1 MGGYTFNIDGNNNND
16 SIIIQSAS
24 ANIVTNTNDFSLS
37 NLLLSNDDAS
47 FNNVDIQGL
56 LTTEYIVGTV
66 FSLQPT
72 PNIEDLSYINGTSLN
87 NNIINIFTLPDKYY
101 YPDYTP
107 RSKVS
112 ISHQIR
118 DILNSI
124 YNVSHFI
131 NQPID
136 DNNTIRLH
144 SLTPLET
151 HTRTNPLNRPFNYL
165 DISAIQLPTNQIF
178 TLIARYSDNSYS
190 DVSGFENP
198 NPDIS
203 FACLCNIDSS
213 NQPISPSWGPRILNQ
228 GGFGDCYAF
237 STAEMISFAYTKLVA
252 EKLNIDMDNSSVY
265 LKGVSDYYLPS
276 MIYIEKTFNKIYSYF
291 KDMNPFSQ
299 EGVPS
304 ACTVSYL
311 SQDSCPLEFQYTYPL
326 LLTSRDGDK
335 ISTNGNT
342 YLYNEFID
350 KVINDTPNDILNSSR
365 IMQNYKTLS
374 ITDTSYINLDFRLIN
389 IYNQDDT
396 AESFKDKIKDLINNK
411 YTVGAGIV
419 CLGDIS
425 GYFCNPTDGYFYQN
439 MSPYSDLSNV
449 GGHAI
454 VIVGYDDNKT
464 ITMEYTD
471 ICGIPQSHTFIGFF
485 IIQNSW
491 GTERGINNSGYFYL
505 AYEHISYLKDKHPDH
520 LGYYFGL
527 KFFEKE

>member
-1 MGGYTFNIDGNNNND
+1 MSGYTFNIDGNNNKD

-24 ANIVTNTNDFSLS
+24 ANIVNNTNDVSFS
-37 NLLLSNDDAS
+37 NLLLSNADAS
-47 FNNVDIQGL
+47 FNNVDIQAK
-56 LTTEYIVGTV
+56 LTAETIVGTV

-112 ISHQIR
+112 ISEQIR
-118 DILNSI
+118 DISYSI
-124 YNVSHFI
+124 NNVSHFI
-131 NQPID
+131 NHPID
-136 DNNTIRLH
+136 ENNTIRLH
-144 SLTPLET
+144 SLTPLEN

-165 DISAIQLPTNQIF
+165 DISAIQLPTYQLN
-178 TLIARYSDNSYS
+178 TLIARYFDDSYS
-190 DVSGFENP
+190 DVSDFENP

-228 GGFGDCYAF
+228 GRFGDGYAF

-252 EKLNIDMDNSSVY
+252 EKLNIDMDSSSVY

-276 MIYIEKTFNKIYSYF
+276 IIYIEKMYIRLLSYLTPI
-291 KDMNPFSQ
+291 NPFSQ
-299 EGVPS
+299 GGTPS
-304 ACTVSYL
+304 VSIVSYL

-326 LLTSRDGDK
+326 LLTSRDRDK

-350 KVINDTPNDILNSSR
+350 KIINDTPNDILNSSR
-365 IMQNYKTLS
+365 IMQNFKTLS
-374 ITDTSYINLDFRLIN
+374 ITNTSYINLDFRTIGIDN
-389 IYNQDDT
+389 PDDT
-396 AESFKDKIKDLINNK
+396 AESFRNKIKDLINNK
-411 YTVGAGIV
+411 YPVGAGIF

-425 GYFCNPTDGYFYQN
+425 GHFCNPTDGYFYQN
-439 MSPYSDLSNV
+439 MYPYSDLSNV
-449 GGHAI
+449 GVHAI

-471 ICGIPQSHTFIGFF
+471 ICGIPQSPTFTGFF

-491 GTERGINNSGYFYL
+491 GTRLGINNSGYFYL
-505 AYEHISYLKDKHPDH
+505 AYEHIRYLKDKHP
-520 LGYYFGL
+520 GYLSSYFGL
-527 KFFEKE
+527 RFFEKE